1 MINKLL
7 NNETYKNKIVPISF
21 FLVVELMFLLAF
33 NLGDLGNAYRLIA
46 FILAVLLLP
55 TFLKSLNED
64 MAKGFIFVFLPLVI
78 YLLSMA
84 FSPVFGQ
91 HADNLYSPSISLLNR
106 GFFTLL
112 MSFVG
117 GIAFLVLGYFVS
129 RTNVISKTN
138 FIFLIY
144 GGIALLLFVSLMA
157 TLVNYGF
164 FHRMLYGDKVNYFE
178 GTAYPINA
186 QANLLMGFNIVT
198 VDYHVLI
205 TLGLLVI
212 TPAFALVFFKEVK
225 KMYMW
230 ILVSF
235 AFLGIITLVLLT
247 DYRSLIFVI
256 PALLLALM
264 LKFKLHQMKYFK
276 LTMFIVLGLGLFS
289 ILLGV
294 LASFEVGF
302 VESLLNSNPL
312 TRRLYYNGYTLK
324 YMAIIKEAIDPNFLF
339 GNPYNYSLDNLLIFP
354 SGNLIL
360 DTLKETGIVGLIGF
374 VGLIVI
380 GVKVAITYLNLSTD
394 SVVTKYMVIAFLLT
408 LLTRYML
415 RYPFNQLTFTD
426 SYWDIN
432 YFPFVESKEFAI
444 SLFLLGYMYVAKPLT
459 IKPNLEE
466 ATVNE

>member
-1 MINKLL
+1 
-7 NNETYKNKIVPISF
+7 
-21 FLVVELMFLLAF
+21 
-33 NLGDLGNAYRLIA
+33 
-46 FILAVLLLP
+46 
-55 TFLKSLNED
+55 
-64 MAKGFIFVFLPLVI
+64 
-78 YLLSMA
+78 
-84 FSPVFGQ
+84 
-91 HADNLYSPSISLLNR
+91 
-106 GFFTLL
+106 
-112 MSFVG
+112 
-117 GIAFLVLGYFVS
+117 
-129 RTNVISKTN
+129 
-138 FIFLIY
+138 
-144 GGIALLLFVSLMA
+144 
-157 TLVNYGF
+157 
-164 FHRMLYGDKVNYFE
+164 
-178 GTAYPINA
+178 
-186 QANLLMGFNIVT
+186 
-198 VDYHVLI
+198 
-205 TLGLLVI
+205 
-212 TPAFALVFFKEVK
+212 
-225 KMYMW
+225 
-230 ILVSF
+230 
-235 AFLGIITLVLLT
+235 
-247 DYRSLIFVI
+247 
-256 PALLLALM
+256 
-264 LKFKLHQMKYFK
+264 MKYFK
-276 LTMFIVLGLGLFS
+276 LTMFIVLGLGLFL

-324 YMAIIKEAIDPNFLF
+324 YMAIIKEALDPNFLF
-339 GNPYNYSLDNLLIFP
+339 GNPYNYSLDNRLIFP

-444 SLFLLGYMYVAKPLT
+444 SLFLLGYMYIAKPLT